1 MTTAAP
7 YVVDEMVWM
16 HTSPREFDHVVWVE
30 SCRYVDDPGEWLF
43 DVWWVGQYQKL
54 RARAVSESML
64 EKMGHVV
71 KFPQQA
77 EEEKALGLPRHVT

>member
-1 MTTAAP
+1 
-7 YVVDEMVWM
+7 M

-43 DVWWVGQYQKL
+43 DVWWIGQYQKL

-64 EKMGHVV
+64 GHVV
-71 KFPQQA
+71 EQQEVLVPESMA
-77 EEEKALGLPRHVT
+77 DDEGEDHPATLGIKAPRLKHVP